1 MTPSTEPEDDAPVP
15 PAWWL
20 AARREDDDDLHAGP
34 NEEQAPGDVE
44 SRAFAAPVISPGRR
58 R

>member
-1 MTPSTEPEDDAPVP
+1 MTPSTEPEDDAPIP

-20 AARREDDDDLHAGP
+20 AARREDDDRHAGP
-34 NEEQAPGDVE
+34 SEQQAPGDVE
-44 SRAFAAPVISPGRR
+44 SRAFAAPLISPGRR

>member
-1 MTPSTEPEDDAPVP
+1 MTPSTDLDDDAPIP

-20 AARREDDDDLHAGP
+20 AARREDDDRHAGP
-34 NEEQAPGDVE
+34 SEDQAPGDVE

-58 R
+58 L